1 MFSRSPYCQLHQKIL
16 KNKTVDL
23 FNAVRLK
30 SDQHKWELLTQE
42 LTKRRYEIKLND
54 LSELL
59 DKYSN
64 LTLSKEQMEAIWETF
79 KVKKN
84 IEENPEDVAERLV
97 TCKALVSSGLT
108 RKARRVDELISMQ
121 KEADF
126 VKENKKLEGLVQ
138 VD

>member
-1 MFSRSPYCQLHQKIL
+1 
-16 KNKTVDL
+16 
-23 FNAVRLK
+23 
-30 SDQHKWELLTQE
+30 LTQE

-84 IEENPEDVAERLV
+84 LEENPEDVAERLV

-138 VD
+138 VDQKFLQNELLAKFPLQRMKNVWRAVKDIDND